1 MIKNI
6 TNLGDAALYCDFG
19 DKVNKEINLNVINC
33 FKNLQKAK
41 IKGITNISPSYNLS
55 LIHLSE
61 PSRRYAM
68 WWAVVWL

>member
-19 DKVNKEINLNVINC
+19 DKVNKEINSNVINC

-41 IKGITNISPSYNLS
+41 IKGITNISPSYNK
-55 LIHLSE
+55 LIISFDLKITNFG
-61 PSRRYAM
+61 
-68 WWAVVWL
+68 LLKKKLKI